1 LTRQACRETLCR
13 REEPP
18 IPDPESDPYEAAE
31 LYAADVRARDGD
43 LTPVFDALERAY
55 AGYIEA
61 GGSPD
66 EVIPGPAEVA
76 LGFRRKRPDGKTL
89 WQTYA
94 DLIREELCDPKG
106 ELHDKVGTGLKTSG
120 ATLVT
125 MLIAVLG
132 LPLAAAPLIA
142 PVAGSVLGLGVDA
155 FCRYAAERE

>member
-1 LTRQACRETLCR
+1 MHAIEG
-13 REEPP
+13 
-18 IPDPESDPYEAAE
+18 DPYEAAE
-31 LYAADVRARDGD
+31 RYAAEVRAGEGD

-55 AGYIEA
+55 ADYVET
-61 GGSPD
+61 GGVPD

-94 DLIREELCDPKG
+94 EVVRDELCDPKG
-106 ELHDKVGTGLKTSG
+106 ELHGAVGTGLKTSG

-132 LPLAAAPLIA
+132 LPLAAAPLVA
-142 PVAGSVLGLGVDA
+142 PVAGSILGLGVDA
-155 FCRYAAERE
+155 FCRYSAEAE